1 MMGLPATG
9 AMGLG
14 MSAVSGKSLVPLPA
28 ARTIAFICSIHLSV
42 DSYRPA
48 RDSASYPVPSGTRGR
63 RERLSWVRLR
73 DSWSQ
78 QGEGLE
84 FVVWGNDDGGA
95 RLTPSRTEAHA
106 GERAQGGMWTPLPET
121 PW

>member
-48 RDSASYPVPSGTRGR
+48 RDSASSPVPSGTRRRR

-73 DSWSQ
+73 DGWSQ
-78 QGEGLE
+78 QGEVLE
-84 FVVWGNDDGGA
+84 FVVCRHDDERA
-95 RLTPSRTEAHA
+95 HLNPSRTRGAC
-106 GERAQGGMWTPLPET
+106 Q
-121 PW
+121 